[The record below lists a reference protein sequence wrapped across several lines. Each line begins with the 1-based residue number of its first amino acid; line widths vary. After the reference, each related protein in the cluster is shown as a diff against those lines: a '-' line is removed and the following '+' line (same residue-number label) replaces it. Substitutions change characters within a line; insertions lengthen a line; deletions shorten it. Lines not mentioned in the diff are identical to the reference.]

1 MSFKPPGLNQKP
13 IISKPS
19 KPTLA
24 EQIANAKRKVLL
36 KEMQKKAKDI
46 NKKCIV

>member
-1 MSFKPPGLNQKP
+1 MYLTQMNGLGTRYGICKTDCLEANPK
-13 IISKPS
+13 
-19 KPTLA
+19 LA

-46 NKKCIV
+46 N